1 MYNDVWGCAE
11 ILPLHVSQYFFNEV
25 NKGLAPTCYV
35 THSAGPYC
43 IFFGMHQ

>member
-1 MYNDVWGCAE
+1 MLTCLTV
-11 ILPLHVSQYFFNEV
+11 LFNEV

-35 THSAGPYC
+35 THSTGTYC